1 MVKNAFVPSTA
12 KLQVGHCSMMMAG
25 SLVLLLSGA
34 CGGGWLA
41 EVVAKSCGEV
51 EAAGVWRVV
60 DAYVV
65 GASVVPMRVASSV
78 APSSASG
85 SL

>member
-12 KLQVGHCSMMMAG
+12 KLQVGHCSMMIAG
-25 SLVLLLSGA
+25 SLMLLLSGA

-41 EVVAKSCGEV
+41 GVVSKSCGEV
-51 EAAGVWRVV
+51 EAAGVWMV
-60 DAYVV
+60 DACVV

-78 APSSASG
+78 AASSASG